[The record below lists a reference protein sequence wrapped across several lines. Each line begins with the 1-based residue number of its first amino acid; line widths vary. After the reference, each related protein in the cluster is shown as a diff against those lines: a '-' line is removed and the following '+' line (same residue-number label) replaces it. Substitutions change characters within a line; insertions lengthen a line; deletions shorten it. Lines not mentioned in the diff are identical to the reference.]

1 VSEPSLVGCFF
12 ALYRNGRLT
21 GRGKVVDEFPGV
33 RRMQRLNSKGE
44 PRGIFDVWIEDVDDY
59 VFVPSVWELDA
70 ITNADPSVNKLWKP
84 LVPPGLAALNA
95 VQEHENVCQ
104 IGREFES
111 V

>member
-1 VSEPSLVGCFF
+1 MSESRLVGCFF
-12 ALYRNGRLT
+12 VFYRNGRLT

-33 RRMQRLNSKGE
+33 LRMQRLNSKAE
-44 PRGIFDVWIEDVDDY
+44 PRGVFDVWIEAMDDY
-59 VFVPSVWELDA
+59 VFVPSPWELDA

-95 VQEHENVCQ
+95 GQEYENVCS
-104 IGREFES
+104 IGREYES